1 MTPEA
6 SSKITPQHLQRQA
19 FLYIRQSTL
28 RQVVENTESTERQY
42 AMRQRAVALG
52 WPAERIVV
60 IDCDL
65 GKSGAAA
72 ADRQGFQKLVA
83 EVSLGHAGIVLG
95 LEVSRL
101 ARNSTDWH
109 RLLEICALT
118 NTVILDEDGI
128 YSPTEFNDRL
138 LLGLKGTMSEAELH
152 LLRARLRGGILN
164 QARRGELKML
174 LPVGLVYDLTDHVR
188 LDPDQRVQETLRF
201 FFLTFERTH
210 SAVAVV
216 KCFRAQ
222 ELLFPRRVREGP
234 HQGELIWGPLQHSRA
249 LQVLH
254 NPRYAG
260 TFAFGRTRCVKD
272 GLGQEAVHK
281 LPRDQWSV
289 VIPKVH
295 PGYITWAQYEA
306 NQQQLQA
313 NAQANGADRRHS
325 SPREGP
331 ALLQGL
337 VICGRCGGRMTVRY
351 HQRQKQLVPDYLCQS
366 AGIAQGKPICQ
377 HIPGAPVDNA
387 MGRLLLETVTPL
399 SLEVA
404 LAVEQELL
412 SRQAEVDQLRQQKL
426 TALRYE
432 AELAQRR
439 YLQVDPSHR
448 LVADE
453 LEADWNLKL
462 LGLREAQQE
471 YEQLRQADR
480 QERDP
485 RQRQQILALAQD
497 FPRLWNDPQT
507 PQQERKRMV
516 RLLLE
521 DVTLLKGK
529 ALTLHIR
536 FQGGALR
543 TLTLPKALPAPELRK
558 TAPDLI
564 QTLDRLL
571 DQMTDAQMAAELNQ
585 QGRRSA
591 TGHVFTPRLVGF
603 LRRTHGLK
611 SRYQRLRQ
619 VGMLTPKELA
629 QQLGI
634 ATKTVQIWRDYGV
647 LQAHPYND
655 KHECLYEPPGP
666 NPPKKQMGSKCPLR
680 VRGTAFGAQATNEV
694 QYEA

>member
-6 SSKITPQHLQRQA
+6 SSKITSQHLQRQA

-42 AMRQRAVALG
+42 ALRQRALALG

-210 SAVAVV
+210 SAVALV
-216 KCFRAQ
+216 KCFRQ
-222 ELLFPRRVREGP
+222 QQLLFPRRVREGP
-234 HQGELIWGPLQHSRA
+234 HQGELIWGPLHHSRA
-249 LQVLH
+249 LQALH

-260 TFAFGRTRCVKD
+260 IFAFGRTRCVKD
-272 GLGQEAVHK
+272 GLGQAAVHK
-281 LPRDQWSV
+281 LPRDQWSI
-289 VIPKVH
+289 VIPNVH
-295 PGYITWAQYEA
+295 PGYITLAQYEA

-325 SPREGP
+325 PPREGP
-331 ALLQGL
+331 ALVQGL

-351 HQRQKQLVPDYLCQS
+351 HQRQGQLVPDYLCQS
-366 AGIAQGKPICQ
+366 AGIAHGKPICQ
-377 HIPGAPVDNA
+377 HIPGAAVDNA
-387 MGRLLLETVTPL
+387 IGRLLLETVTPL

-439 YLQVDPSHR
+439 YLQVDPNHR

-471 YEQLRQADR
+471 YEQLRQADQ

-485 RQRQQILALAQD
+485 RQRQQILALAQN

-516 RLLLE
+516 RLLLQ

-529 ALTLHIR
+529 ALTLHIC

-543 TLTLPKALPAPELRK
+543 TVTLPNALPAPQLRK
-558 TAPDLI
+558 TNPDLI
-564 QTLDRLL
+564 QTIDQLL
-571 DQMTDAQMAAELNQ
+571 NQATDARIAAELNQ

-619 VGMLTPKELA
+619 GGMLTPKELA

-634 ATKTVQIWRDYGV
+634 TTKTVHIWRDYG
-647 LQAHPYND
+647 LLKAHPCNE
-655 KHECLYEPPGP
+655 KNECLYEPLGP
-666 NPPKKQMGSKCPLR
+666 HPPKKQMGSKCPLR
-680 VRGTAFGAQATNEV
+680 VRGTASGAHATNEV